1 MVVQFSRL
9 VEDDDWSR
17 EVWVV
22 CATDGLSGTRE
33 LFDIVLVDSF
43 YV

>member
-1 MVVQFSRL
+1 MVVQFSHL
-9 VEDDDWSR
+9 VGGDDWSR

-22 CATDGLSGTRE
+22 CTTDGLSGTRE
-33 LFDIVLVDSF
+33 LFDIVLVRSL